1 MSLRPGSTRPSQ
13 AAHRRGGRVL
23 LVGAGPGDPELL
35 TLKAARAI
43 AQADVILVDDLVN
56 RAVLTHARESARVV
70 AVGKRGGCASTA
82 QGFIERLMVNEARA
96 GRTVVRLKGGDPFLF
111 GRGGEELARL
121 RGEGIAVEVIP
132 GITSGL
138 AAPLSAG
145 VSVTHRDHS
154 PGVIFVTGHEKD
166 EANAR
171 IDWGLLARSGLTLVV
186 YMGVANAAR
195 IRQRLLDGGLRP
207 ETPVAAIQNATLPA
221 QRMATGTLATL
232 AETLA
237 RESIASPAILVIGE
251 VARAAQEVESPAARW
266 TASLAAAAGHERAT
280 APARTVRAG

>member
-1 MSLRPGSTRPSQ
+1 MSLRPTTRGPSR
-13 AAHRRGGRVL
+13 ASARTGGGRVL

-43 AQADVILVDDLVN
+43 GEADVILIDDLVN
-56 RAVLTHARESARVV
+56 RAVLEHARDDVRVV
-70 AVGKRGGCASTA
+70 AVGKRGGCASTS
-82 QGFIERLMVNEARA
+82 QTFIERLMVSEAQA

-111 GRGGEELARL
+111 GRGGEELSRL
-121 RGEGIAVEVIP
+121 RKAGIAVEVIP

-138 AAPLSAG
+138 AAPMAAG

-166 EANAR
+166 ETNVR
-171 IDWGLLARSGLTLVV
+171 IDWALLARSGLTLVV

-195 IRQRLLDGGLRP
+195 IQQRLIDGGLRAG
-207 ETPVAAIQNATLPA
+207 TPVAAIQNATLPS
-221 QRMATGTLATL
+221 QRIAVGTLATL
-232 AETLA
+232 AETLT

-251 VARAAQEVESPAARW
+251 AARAASAHAAEWAASIADSAAPPVSSRQAAR
-266 TASLAAAAGHERAT
+266 AG
-280 APARTVRAG
+280 

>member
-1 MSLRPGSTRPSQ
+1 MSVRPPGGQPSRDPARGS
-13 AAHRRGGRVL
+13 GRVL

-43 AQADVILVDDLVN
+43 AQADVILIDDLVN
-56 RAVLTHARESARVV
+56 RAVLEHARDGVRVV
-70 AVGKRGGCASTA
+70 AVGKRGGCASTS
-82 QGFIERLMVNEARA
+82 QTFIERLMVNEARA

-121 RGEGIAVEVIP
+121 HDEGIAAEVIP

-138 AAPLSAG
+138 AAPLAAG

-166 EANAR
+166 ETNAR
-171 IDWGLLARSGLTLVV
+171 IDWALLARSGLTLVV
-186 YMGVANAAR
+186 YMGVTNAAR
-195 IRQRLLDGGLRP
+195 IQQKLLDGGLCGA
-207 ETPVAAIQNATLPA
+207 TPVAAIQNATLPT
-221 QRMATGTLATL
+221 QRVACGTLATL

-237 RESIASPAILVIGE
+237 RDAIGSPAILVIGE
-251 VARAAQEVESPAARW
+251 AARAAQAVEAQAAEWATAVDGAPVSPALR
-266 TASLAAAAGHERAT
+266 AA
-280 APARTVRAG
+280 RAG